1 MKKQKKLELLAPAG
15 NYECLEAVFNHG
27 ADAAYIGIGP
37 FNLRAFSPNFSFDEL
52 PQAVD
57 CAKKMKKRIY
67 AVLNTMPDD
76 SQLVEI
82 EKCIKEFSKQSG
94 LPDAIIV
101 SDPGVMALCKEYL
114 DSVKLHLSTQTGT
127 FNVRTMRFWTSQGIS
142 RVVLPRELNLEQIR
156 TMSQAGICETELF
169 IHGAMCVSISG
180 RCLLGAYLAGR
191 QANRGDCPQACR
203 FQYDIAPKAKDGE
216 STTEW
221 FPAEEDGKGVYLLN
235 SKDLNTLPILPEIID
250 TGVSSLKIEGRN
262 KSMHY
267 VSSVV
272 KTYRAALDRYLDN
285 LQSYRADPIWFD
297 ELEKL
302 DHRPYTTGFY
312 KNEYIMQETSV
323 SKAKS
328 KIRVVGVVKGVLE
341 GGASVVDVK
350 NPFYAGEKLNILP
363 VNKKKNRFDIEF
375 TKITDLNGNELE
387 RAVTNRVVA
396 AEAEVKLSVGDV
408 IRREIEEF

>member
-1 MKKQKKLELLAPAG
+1 MKKLKNIELLAPAG
-15 NYECLEAVFNHG
+15 NYECLEAVYNHG

-37 FNLRAFSPNFSFDEL
+37 FNLRAFSPNFSVDEL

-57 CAKKMKKRIY
+57 CAKKMNKRIY

-82 EKCIKEFSKQSG
+82 EKFLKVLSEHPG
-94 LPDAIIV
+94 LPDAIVV
-101 SDPGVMALCKEYL
+101 SDPGVIALCKEYL

-127 FNVRTMRFWTSQGIS
+127 FNLRTMKFWASQGIT
-142 RVVLPRELNLEQIR
+142 RVVLPRELNLEQIK
-156 TMSQAGICETELF
+156 TMSQAGICETEIF

-216 STTEW
+216 TATEW
-221 FPAEEDGKGVYLLN
+221 FSAEENGKGVYLLN
-235 SKDLNTLPILPEIID
+235 SKDLNTLPILPEIVD

-285 LQSYRADPIWFD
+285 PKSYRTDPVWLD
-297 ELEKL
+297 ELENL

-312 KNEYIMQETSV
+312 KNEYILQETAV

-341 GGASVVDVK
+341 GGVAVVDVK
-350 NPFYAGEKLNILP
+350 NPFKAGEKLNVLP
-363 VNKKKNRFDIEF
+363 VNKKKSRFDIEF
-375 TKITDLNGNELE
+375 VKITDLAGNKLE

-396 AEAEVKLSVGDV
+396 AEADIKLNVGDV
-408 IRREIEEF
+408 IRRRIG